1 MKKYLLEYKIYD
13 NDYDK
18 TKNYVKL
25 LIFENKYYQ
34 K

>member
-13 NDYDK
+13 NNYDK

-25 LIFENKYYQ
+25 LNVNKYY
-34 K
+34 KK

>member
-13 NDYDK
+13 NNYDK

-25 LIFENKYYQ
+25 LNVNKCY
-34 K
+34 KK